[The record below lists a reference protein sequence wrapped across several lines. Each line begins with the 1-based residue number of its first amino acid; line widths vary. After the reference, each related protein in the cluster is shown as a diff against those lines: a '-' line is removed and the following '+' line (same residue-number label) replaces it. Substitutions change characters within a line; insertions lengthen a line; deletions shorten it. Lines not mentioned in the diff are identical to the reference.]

1 MSDDSTDRK
10 PDPFAQ
16 PTPESL
22 NEALDALAELLE
34 RTSAEGGTSESAGGD
49 TDAGDEEG
57 SFSIPLLEDVVDPD
71 QEGPQAEP
79 AVSREEI
86 YRRLVDRLT
95 NEVEIIVQTGLDEA
109 VGDARRR
116 ILAQIREHIEII
128 LPEVLEE
135 LARTR
140 SDKGSSSGS

>member
-1 MSDDSTDRK
+1 MSDDNSTQRK

-22 NEALDALAELLE
+22 NEALDALADLLE
-34 RTSAEGGTSESAGGD
+34 RTSAEGGTSEAAGTGTD
-49 TDAGDEEG
+49 TDEEES
-57 SFSIPLLEDVVDPD
+57 SFSIPLLEDVVEPD
-71 QEGPQAEP
+71 QEGAAAEP
-79 AVSREEI
+79 SVPREEI

-116 ILAQIREHIEII
+116 ILAQVKEHIEII

-140 SDKGSSSGS
+140 TDKGG